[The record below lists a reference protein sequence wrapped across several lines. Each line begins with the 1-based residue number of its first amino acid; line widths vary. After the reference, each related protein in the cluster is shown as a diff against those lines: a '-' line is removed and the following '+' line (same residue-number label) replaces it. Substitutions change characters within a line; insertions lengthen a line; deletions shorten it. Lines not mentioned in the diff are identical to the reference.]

1 MTIIEL
7 LLITILHNHQM
18 LFMIFSLEDL
28 FKTRGYSTDNLHK
41 IDEVVRFILL
51 ILEVKV
57 VHNTTVGL
65 IGV

>member
-41 IDEVVRFILL
+41 IDEVVRIFDLEVTVNQL
-51 ILEVKV
+51 IL
-57 VHNTTVGL
+57 
-65 IGV
+65 